1 MQKTEL
7 KEIFEIVS
15 KYPEG
20 ISIGRLLELLENKCS
35 RRTLQRNL
43 TQLISQNSVIR
54 TGEKRS
60 TRYRPVRSGVLSEA
74 FDIPLSKEGDLIR
87 QWIEKP
93 LTMRPH
99 KLYQRSFLDSYIPNK
114 TFYLTA
120 LDRKELMEM
129 GRQLPESKIAGTF
142 ALTIY
147 HRLLIDLSWNSSRLE
162 GNTYSI
168 LETER
173 LLMQGEEAEGKSS
186 LEALMIL
193 NHKEAIEFLVD
204 NAAEITTSPI
214 IIRNLHA
221 LLSDGL
227 LGDPKACG
235 SLRAIPIGITGTAYS
250 PLQIP
255 QLILECFHQ
264 ILRVAAEII
273 DPFEQ
278 AFFLMTHLPYLQ
290 PFEDVNKRTSRL
302 AANIPLIKANL
313 CPLSFVGVSDKM
325 YISGVLGVYELN
337 QVELLRDVFKWA
349 YQQSVLRYGSFQ
361 HKIGEP
367 QRFLMR
373 YRAQNKALVYEV
385 VSKLLNKKQATMFIQ
400 GWAEQ
405 NLPLQDRLHFVE
417 IVETELLSLHVGNMA
432 NYKLKEDQFNKWH
445 FFWEQG

>member
-7 KEIFEIVS
+7 KELLEVIS

-20 ISIGRLLELLENKCS
+20 LSISQLLEFLKNKYS
-35 RRTLQRNL
+35 RRTVQRNL
-43 TQLISQNSVIR
+43 AQLISQNYVIR
-54 TGEKRS
+54 IGEGRS
-60 TRYRPVRSGVLSEA
+60 TRYRQVLSQIRPET
-74 FDIPLSKEGDLIR
+74 FDIPLSKEGNLIR
-87 QWIEKP
+87 QWIEQP
-93 LTMRPH
+93 LATRPH
-99 KLYQRSFLDSYIPNK
+99 KLYQRSFLDRYIPNK
-114 TFYLTA
+114 TFYLTE
-120 LDRKELMEM
+120 LDRKDLMAM
-129 GRQLPESKIAGTF
+129 GRQSPESTIAGTF

-162 GNTYSI
+162 GNTYSL

-173 LLMQGEEAEGKSS
+173 LLMQGEEAEGKSN
-186 LEALMIL
+186 LEARMIL
-193 NHKEAIEFLVD
+193 NHKAAIEFIVD
-204 NAAEITTSPI
+204 NAAEMTTSPI

-235 SLRAIPIGITGTAYS
+235 NLRAIPIGITGTSYS

-255 QLILECFHQ
+255 QLILECFYQ
-264 ILRVAAEII
+264 ILRIATEII

-313 CPLSFVGVSDKM
+313 CPLSFVGVSDRM

-337 QVELLRDVFKWA
+337 QVDLLRDVFKWA
-349 YQQSVLRYGSFQ
+349 YQQSVMRYGSFQ
-361 HKIGEP
+361 HQIGEP

-373 YRAQNKALVYEV
+373 YRMQTKTLVHEV
-385 VSKLLNKKQATMFIQ
+385 VFRLLNKKQATTFIQ
-400 GWAEQ
+400 AWAEQ
-405 NLPLQDRLHFVE
+405 NLPMQDRLRFVE
-417 IVETELLSLHVGNMA
+417 VVETELLSLHVGSIA

-445 FFWEQG
+445 FFWEQY